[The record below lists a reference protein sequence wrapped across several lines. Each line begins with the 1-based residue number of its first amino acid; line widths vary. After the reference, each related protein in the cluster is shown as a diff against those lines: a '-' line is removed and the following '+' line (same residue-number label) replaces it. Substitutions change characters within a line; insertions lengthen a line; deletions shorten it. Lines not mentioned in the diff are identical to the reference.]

1 VLVILVAGAT
11 GHLGGLITRIFLD
24 RRRDVRILVRPASPY
39 SSLVQAGAQA
49 AIGDLKEPSSLAAAC
64 EGVDTV
70 ITTANSALRGGGDTS
85 ETVDWQGNRN
95 LIDAALRAG
104 VKQFIFVS
112 AVAAHVDS
120 PVPLFQAK
128 AKAEA
133 YLRRSGVPYT
143 ILAPCMFTE
152 VWFPMVVGRPA
163 LAGQP
168 VSLVGEGRQKNDFI
182 STADVAAFAFA
193 AVGNSE
199 ADCKH
204 LPLAGPQPLSWRDV
218 IAGYE
223 RLLGRT
229 LNVESLPPD
238 SALPGLPDPVG
249 RMVAQMMT
257 NLEKNV
263 ALIDMSETSR
273 VFGVKQKTLEDVLRQ
288 QLSS

>member
-1 VLVILVAGAT
+1 VLVILIAGAT
-11 GHLGGLITRIFLD
+11 GQLGGLITRILLD
-24 RRRDVRILVRPASPY
+24 RRREVRILVRPASPY
-39 SSLVQAGAQA
+39 NSLVQAGAQA

-64 EGVDTV
+64 EGVETI
-70 ITTANSALRGGGDTS
+70 ITTANSALRGGDDTT
-85 ETVDWQGNRN
+85 ETVDRQGNRN

-128 AKAEA
+128 AKTES
-133 YLRRSGVPYT
+133 YLRRSGMPYT
-143 ILAPCMFTE
+143 ILAPCMFME
-152 VWFPMVVGRPA
+152 VWLPMVVGRPA

-168 VSLVGEGRQKNDFI
+168 VALVGEGRQKIDFI
-182 STADVAAFAFA
+182 STADVAAFAI
-193 AVGNSE
+193 AVAGHPE
-199 ADCKH
+199 AVCKH
-204 LPLAGPQPLSWRDV
+204 LPLAGPQPFSWRDV

-238 SALPGLPDPVG
+238 SALPGLPEPVG
-249 RMVAQMMT
+249 RMVGQMMT
-257 NLEKNV
+257 NLEKNA
-263 ALIDMSETSR
+263 ALIDMSKTSR